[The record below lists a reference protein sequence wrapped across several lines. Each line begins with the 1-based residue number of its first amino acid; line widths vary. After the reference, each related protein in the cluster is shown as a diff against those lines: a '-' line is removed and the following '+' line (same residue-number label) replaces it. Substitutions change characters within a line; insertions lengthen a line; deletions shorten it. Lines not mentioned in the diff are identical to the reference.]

1 MILKVWP
8 DQNQGTSLVVT
19 MVLISRSRWTTT
31 GSARV
36 WNVAMLVLHNFWG
49 LSEIQ
54 QLITWADT
62 SLRGL
67 HLFPLK
73 ISMVVTHSKV
83 YQSTILC
90 WIRGSQLG
98 NLVLLDLSSASN
110 HVTKFA
116 IIWAVVVAHWIKP
129 LLPTPEARVSN
140 PVIVNFLYRTFVYRL
155 SIVVKRR
162 KWGWRGRE
170 WPFLKKRYNQRFS

>member
-1 MILKVWP
+1 
-8 DQNQGTSLVVT
+8 
-19 MVLISRSRWTTT
+19 
-31 GSARV
+31 
-36 WNVAMLVLHNFWG
+36 MLVLHNFLG

-62 SLRGL
+62 SLRGQ
-67 HLFPLK
+67 HLFLLK
-73 ISMVVTHSKV
+73 ISMVITYSKV

-116 IIWAVVVAHWIKP
+116 IIWAVLVTHW
-129 LLPTPEARVSN
+129 
-140 PVIVNFLYRTFVYRL
+140 
-155 SIVVKRR
+155 VK
-162 KWGWRGRE
+162 
-170 WPFLKKRYNQRFS
+170 